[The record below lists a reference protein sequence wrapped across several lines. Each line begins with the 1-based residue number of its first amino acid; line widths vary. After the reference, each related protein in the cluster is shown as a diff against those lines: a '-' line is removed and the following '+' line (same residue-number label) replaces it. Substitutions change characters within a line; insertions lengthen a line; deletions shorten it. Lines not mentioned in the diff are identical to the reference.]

1 MSAFGTKR
9 TSSGFFKRLNFWN
22 CCRPSFG
29 LGTLLPEWA
38 TPLELNL
45 PKNIAVEWSQDGDQ
59 RHNHGGGLMKK
70 VLIATALLFTAL
82 PFTFDGVTPV
92 VSKAH
97 AIIGR
102 PGTPMSFA
110 GVHRRAV
117 RRTFGVGA
125 NLGYRGFYHRHYGAF
140 AYRRHVAFHRPFI
153 RRPVVAAA
161 AVGAGWGGGWG
172 GWGWNRPLYSAAPG
186 WGGGWGGWG
195 WNRPWGW

>member
-1 MSAFGTKR
+1 
-9 TSSGFFKRLNFWN
+9 
-22 CCRPSFG
+22 
-29 LGTLLPEWA
+29 
-38 TPLELNL
+38 
-45 PKNIAVEWSQDGDQ
+45 
-59 RHNHGGGLMKK
+59 MKK

-82 PFTFDGVTPV
+82 PFTFDGVTPA

-153 RRPVVAAA
+153 RRPVLAAA
-161 AVGAGWGGGWG
+161 AVGVGWGGGWG
-172 GWGWNRPLYSAAPG
+172 RVWCAEPFAA
-186 WGGGWGGWG
+186 GGPQGCVQY
-195 WNRPWGW
+195 